1 MSQHRISGL
10 VGPVEYDNAVTKRYV
25 AARVQGLTDTI
36 SKIQPAKNIVEA
48 YNKIFGV
55 IDNQTLLLKYEF
67 AGSEWKEVHKN
78 TLMTNFFNQ
87 APLLLLT
94 IHYMQ
99 LNCEKV
105 YCAI

>member
-55 IDNQTLLLKYEF
+55 IDNQTLLLNMSLPAANGKKF
-67 AGSEWKEVHKN
+67 TK
-78 TLMTNFFNQ
+78 TL
-87 APLLLLT
+87 
-94 IHYMQ
+94 
-99 LNCEKV
+99 
-105 YCAI
+105 